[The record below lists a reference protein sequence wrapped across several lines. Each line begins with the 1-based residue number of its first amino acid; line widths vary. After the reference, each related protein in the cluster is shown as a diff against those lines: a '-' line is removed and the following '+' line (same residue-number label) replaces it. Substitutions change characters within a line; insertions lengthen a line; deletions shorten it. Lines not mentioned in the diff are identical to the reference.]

1 MISNI
6 QLETN
11 VKSFIEKRLQASYT
25 DVSSKRE
32 YKKVFNQYFVLLK
45 NIQSELSNK
54 KDLLEQY
61 ETKEAEVYEMQLKQA
76 YKTGFKDCMEIFIS
90 KKNDSV

>member
-1 MISNI
+1 MKNNVK
-6 QLETN
+6 LETN
-11 VKSFIEKRLQASYT
+11 VKDFLEERLQSSYEEVT
-25 DVSSKRE
+25 SKRE
-32 YKKVFNQYFVLLK
+32 YKRVFKQYFMLFQKLQDGLADK
-45 NIQSELSNK
+45 E
-54 KDLLEQY
+54 DLLEQY